1 MLSAKP
7 HSAMPRRL
15 AAAWLMLALCC
26 AGSTAFAAGKS
37 KAKMHTIVIDAM
49 QYSPAN
55 LEVAVGDIVVWKNK
69 DPFPHTATAEDRTFD
84 SHSIGAD
91 RSWKYKAR
99 KKGVFPYICTL
110 HPTMK
115 AQLVVK

>member
-1 MLSAKP
+1 MILEKP
-7 HSAMPRRL
+7 HRALPRRL
-15 AAAWLMLALCC
+15 AAAGFMLALCC
-26 AGSTAFAAGKS
+26 AGSGAFAAGKH
-37 KAKMHTIVIDAM
+37 KAKVHTVVIDAM

-69 DPFPHTATAEDRTFD
+69 DPFPHTVTAEDHAFD

-91 RSWKYKAR
+91 RSWKYRAS